1 MISRYQYSRYSLH
14 NLHNLVQ
21 NTKHCLVN
29 LLRLK
34 AESKMIESNSTMVG
48 LDLSNFVFQVAVV
61 NHDGEV
67 VTESKLKREEM
78 RKYFG
83 NLKPT
88 VVAMEARVNAH
99 YWGRELLRLGHEV
112 RLLPAKAFVR
122 NKKRIHIDAV
132 AVAEAAY
139 QPGQIFVPIKNEREQ
154 RNWQYLRELH
164 RARESIKKD
173 RSQTRGFV
181 RSILAKSDIMIY
193 DDFGMIDEYYD
204 FDFIEE
210 SEDILIPSDLVLSEP
225 LRTQLKVYREDLDK
239 LNQSMTELDKQI
251 DKLAVKNEAIT
262 RLTGVVG
269 INKLS
274 ASALVCAIGD
284 GQSFR
289 QGRELAA
296 WMGLTPRHH
305 SNSDKN
311 HNPGNFKKGNIYL
324 RKLFIRGG
332 YSVVMVCDEHMDTD
346 KVCRKAYRLL
356 ERGKSYNEV
365 AVAVAATLVR
375 ISWAMLVSGEK
386 YNPKKV

>member
-1 MISRYQYSRYSLH
+1 
-14 NLHNLVQ
+14 
-21 NTKHCLVN
+21 
-29 LLRLK
+29 
-34 AESKMIESNSTMVG
+34 MIESNSTMVG
-48 LDLSNFVFQVAVV
+48 LDLSNSVFQVVVV
-61 NHDGEV
+61 NRDGKV
-67 VTESKLKREEM
+67 VTDSKLKREEV

-88 VVAMEARVNAH
+88 VVAMEARRDAH

-112 RLLPAKAFVR
+112 RLLPAKAFVQ

-132 AVAEAAY
+132 AIAEAAY
-139 QPGQIFVPIKNEREQ
+139 QPEQIFVPIKNEREQ
-154 RNWQYLRELH
+154 RNWQYLRDLH
-164 RARESIKKD
+164 YSRESIKKD
-173 RSQTRGFV
+173 RSQTRGVV
-181 RSILAKSDIMIY
+181 RSILANPEIMIY
-193 DDFGMIDEYYD
+193 EEFEMNDEYHD

-210 SEDILIPSDLVLSEP
+210 SEDIPIISDPILTESM
-225 LRTQLKVYREDLDK
+225 RTELKVNREDMEK
-239 LNQSMTELDKQI
+239 LNQRMTELDKQI
-251 DKLAVKNEAIT
+251 DKLAGKNEAIT

-311 HNPGNFKKGNIYL
+311 HNSGNLKKVNIYL